1 MLPVRLLEQLVASRG
16 VATPPPE
23 SEPDSERRSY
33 PSYTLNMPVTLHR
46 VEWRIVLPG
55 SMVTLRDISR
65 SGVALVLPDGNAAIR
80 ETASGTSGS
89 EEWVVWFGPEPRTT
103 FRSVVLLCQT
113 VRRSREADGSWVL
126 GGRIEAVLAPR
137 NTLTAGV
144 ALHTMEWVPMLDE
157 SGSPVPEGVG
167 PEGA

>member
-1 MLPVRLLEQLVASRG
+1 
-16 VATPPPE
+16 
-23 SEPDSERRSY
+23 
-33 PSYTLNMPVTLHR
+33 MPVTLHR

-65 SGVALVLPDGNAAIR
+65 CGVALVLPDRTGGTR
-80 ETASGTSGS
+80 ETAAGTAGTGGS

-113 VRRSREADGSWVL
+113 VRRSREANGSWLL

-157 SGSPVPEGVG
+157 SVSTLPAGMGPGSL
-167 PEGA
+167 